1 MNIKSVLVKFYIM
14 QEIYIFI
21 AYKINL
27 RLLTHKIINPL
38 SYDLF
43 NNYFNCNNIISNV
56 KY

>member
-27 RLLTHKIINPL
+27 SLLTHKIINPL